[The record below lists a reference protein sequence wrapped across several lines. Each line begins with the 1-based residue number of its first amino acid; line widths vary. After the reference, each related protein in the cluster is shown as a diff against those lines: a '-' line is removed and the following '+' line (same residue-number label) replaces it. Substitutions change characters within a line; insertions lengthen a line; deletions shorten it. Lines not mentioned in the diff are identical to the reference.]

1 MCPALLVSPLLLAG
15 CEGLVA
21 GPLSA
26 LDPAG
31 PQARAVALLWWSML
45 AAAAVLF
52 TLVMGLY
59 LWALLRPEAAAKIPA
74 RRWIIFGGLVLPLPV
89 LLPLGVIALVLG
101 ESILRTGDEPF
112 RVTAH
117 AQQWHWSFGYPGQP
131 GAAETID
138 VLHIPAGRTVEV
150 TVSSADVIHSFW
162 VPRLGGKID
171 AIPGR
176 ETRILLTA
184 DDPGGYGGQC
194 AEYCGTGH
202 SFMAFEV
209 IAHPEEGLAA
219 ALAGETPS
227 APQEPAE

>member
-1 MCPALLVSPLLLAG
+1 M
-15 CEGLVA
+15 A

-31 PQARAVALLWWSML
+31 PQAGAVALLWWSML
-45 AAAAVLF
+45 GAAAALF

-59 LWALLRPEAAAKIPA
+59 LWALLRPEAAARIPA
-74 RRWIIFGGLVLPLPV
+74 RRWIILGGLVLPLPV

-101 ESILRTGDEPF
+101 ESILRTGEAPF

-117 AQQWHWSFGYPGQP
+117 AQQWQWSFTYPDQP
-131 GAAETID
+131 GAEPSID
-138 VLHIPAGRTVEV
+138 VLHIPAGRPVEV
-150 TVSSADVIHSFW
+150 TAISADVIHSFW

-184 DDPGGYGGQC
+184 DTPGAYGGQC

-202 SFMAFEV
+202 SFMHFDV
-209 IAHPEEGLAA
+209 IAHSEEGLAA
-219 ALAGETPS
+219 TLAGETP
-227 APQEPAE
+227 PQEPAE